1 MLFNLEE
8 VEALTLL
15 QLRFVILDAIRFA
28 FVCFVARL
36 ASSLLPSARA
46 DNDLECFAGR
56 SKFASKSSRKQVKD

>member
-1 MLFNLEE
+1 MLLNLEE

-15 QLRFVILDAIRFA
+15 QLRFA